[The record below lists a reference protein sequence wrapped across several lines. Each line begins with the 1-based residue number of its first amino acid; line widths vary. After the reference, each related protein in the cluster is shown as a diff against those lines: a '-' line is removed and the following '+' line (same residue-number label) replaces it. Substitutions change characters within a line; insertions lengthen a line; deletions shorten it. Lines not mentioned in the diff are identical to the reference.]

1 MKRRVAVTGLGVV
14 SSIGADVEEFWHA
27 CLCGK
32 TRVEAIPERWL
43 AYSDFTSRVW
53 SPLPEPDYSA
63 FGIGRI
69 ERMQHDPTA
78 LLAMVTA
85 FQALAA
91 AGLTCE
97 LRDEKRNTY
106 TVRGI
111 DPARAGIVLGT
122 GIGGVSSL
130 LSSFLFQA
138 LSRPKEAL
146 GEIRECLRD
155 TEPSRALDLLD
166 ACEQRMRIPG
176 RMNAFAVPM
185 AMPNAGASA
194 LSIKL
199 SLVGPHHTY
208 CAACASGTVA
218 IGHGY
223 RAIASGSSDL
233 VLAGGV
239 EYLDDGYGG
248 IFRGFDLARTLTR
261 ESDPERA
268 SRPFDRNRSG
278 FLFAQGGAAILV
290 LEEAEHAKRRGAPLL
305 AEVAG
310 FAETSDAFNVMLIE
324 PDGRQITR
332 TIAGAI
338 ADAGLRP
345 EEIDYVNAHGTGT
358 LANDEI
364 EAAVLERI
372 FGARPLVN
380 STKSLLGHTLG
391 ASGAL
396 EAAVT
401 ILSLNRRSP
410 TPAATWTSR
419 SRRSTS
425 YAAWRSI
432 RCAPPCLNPSPSAAT
447 TRRSYSGA
455 LPEL

>member
-1 MKRRVAVTGLGVV
+1 MKRQVAVTGLGVV

-32 TRVEAIPERWL
+32 TRAEAIPERWL
-43 AYSDFTSRVW
+43 AYADFTSRVW

-63 FGIGRI
+63 FGIDRI

-106 TVRGI
+106 RVQGI

-122 GIGGVSSL
+122 GIGGVRSL
-130 LSSFLFQA
+130 LSNFLFQA
-138 LSRPKEAL
+138 LSRSKETL
-146 GEIRECLRD
+146 REIREGLHD
-155 TEPSRALDLLD
+155 AQASGALD
-166 ACEQRMRIPG
+166 ACLERMRVPG
-176 RMNAFAVPM
+176 RFNPFAVPM
-185 AMPNAGASA
+185 AMPNACSSA

-199 SLVGPHHTY
+199 SLVGPHHTC

-218 IGHGY
+218 IGQGY
-223 RAIASGSSDL
+223 RAVASGSSDL

-239 EYLDDGYGG
+239 EYLDDDYGG
-248 IFRGFDLARTLTR
+248 IFRGFDIARTLSR

-268 SRPFDRNRSG
+268 SRPFDRGRSG
-278 FLFAQGGAAILV
+278 FLFAQGGAAVLV
-290 LEEAEHAKRRGAPLL
+290 LEEAEHARRRGAPVL

-310 FAETSDAFNVMLIE
+310 FAETSDAFNAMLME
-324 PDGRQITR
+324 PAGEQIAR
-332 TIAGAI
+332 TLADAI
-338 ADAGLRP
+338 ADAGLQP

-364 EAAVLERI
+364 ESAVLERM
-372 FGARPLVN
+372 FGTRPLVN

-396 EAAVT
+396 EAVVT
-401 ILSLNRRSP
+401 VLSLQRKTTHACRNLDEPISGLNFVRRVEHHP
-410 TPAATWTSR
+410 LRAALSQ
-419 SRRSTS
+419 SFAFGGHN
-425 YAAWRSI
+425 AALVFRDS
-432 RCAPPCLNPSPSAAT
+432 L
-447 TRRSYSGA
+447 
-455 LPEL
+455 